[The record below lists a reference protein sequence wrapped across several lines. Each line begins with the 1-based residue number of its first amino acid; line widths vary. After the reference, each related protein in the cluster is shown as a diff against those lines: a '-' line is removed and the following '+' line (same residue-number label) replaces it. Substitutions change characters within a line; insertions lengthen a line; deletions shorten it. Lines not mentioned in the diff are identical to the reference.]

1 MAEKLKKVNF
11 EKLLK
16 QWGANYAYLLSN
28 EMNAEIIVEMK
39 SSLPDISKYPLSEE
53 WEKEAKKITL
63 QLIKNKICEKISENI
78 DFLDIN

>member
-1 MAEKLKKVNF
+1 MTMAEKLKKVNF

-39 SSLPDISKYPLSEE
+39 SSLPDISRIKFVRKYLR
-53 WEKEAKKITL
+53 
-63 QLIKNKICEKISENI
+63 IST
-78 DFLDIN
+78 F

>member
-39 SSLPDISKYPLSEE
+39 SSLPDISKYPLSFTYFTTSGLLER
-53 WEKEAKKITL
+53 
-63 QLIKNKICEKISENI
+63 
-78 DFLDIN
+78 